1 MELIYYM
8 NRVFYIIYMYTKL
21 VMFLTVLIL
30 F

>member
-1 MELIYYM
+1 MELMYYM
-8 NRVFYIIYMYTKL
+8 NRVFYIIYMYTKP